1 MHYFATLKN
10 RTQFDYL
17 GQKYFV
23 LNYGTQILMFTL
35 ADYCI
40 CNAVHTSF
48 IFLKKF
54 RLRILYKTGNAYAS
68 NECL

>member
-1 MHYFATLKN
+1 MEREDTKINKKFSDNIEHCTHFINIFGSIGMHYLATLKN

-35 ADYCI
+35 ADYM
-40 CNAVHTSF
+40 
-48 IFLKKF
+48 
-54 RLRILYKTGNAYAS
+54 
-68 NECL
+68 